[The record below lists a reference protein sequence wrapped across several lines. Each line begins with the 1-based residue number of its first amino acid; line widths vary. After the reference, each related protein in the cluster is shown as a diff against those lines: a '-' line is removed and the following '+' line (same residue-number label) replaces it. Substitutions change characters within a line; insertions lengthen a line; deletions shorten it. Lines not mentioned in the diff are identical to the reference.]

1 MARSALIADYRTEV
15 YLGLA
20 LTLAGGYLLWDA
32 FEGRGRRRPFALRF
46 ASVMT

>member
-1 MARSALIADYRTEV
+1 MARAVLISDYRTEL

-32 FEGRGRRRPFALRF
+32 YEGRGRRRPFALRF
-46 ASVMT
+46 ASVVT